1 VIVQLRGLLGAPSN
15 NVVPSF
21 LMHHQTVPNIMEEVA
36 VAVEVAAVEVAEA
49 VVRHMEEVSQCQSPN
64 PKLLS

>member
-1 VIVQLRGLLGAPSN
+1 
-15 NVVPSF
+15 
-21 LMHHQTVPNIMEEVA
+21 MEEVA
-36 VAVEVAAVEVAEA
+36 VAVEVAAVEVAAVEVAAVEVAEA